1 MLRDPNEQEYMW
13 KPKALSPTRSG
24 FPYCG
29 LELDFFTNIGLER
42 SVIVVQMSRF
52 FQKNVIVISV
62 TQHLLGRIIS
72 SHIK

>member
-13 KPKALSPTRSG
+13 KPKGLSPTRFG
-24 FPYCG
+24 FPDYG
-29 LELDFFTNIGLER
+29 LDPDFFLPILER
-42 SVIVVQMSRF
+42 SVFVVQMSRF
-52 FQKNVIVISV
+52 FQNNVIVISV